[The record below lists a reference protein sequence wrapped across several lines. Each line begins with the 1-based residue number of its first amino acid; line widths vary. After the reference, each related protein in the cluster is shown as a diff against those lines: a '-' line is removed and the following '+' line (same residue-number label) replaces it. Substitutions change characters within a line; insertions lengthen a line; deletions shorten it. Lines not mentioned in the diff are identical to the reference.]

1 MGRGWNIQGCGTWL
15 CHEDMGHQSNG
26 IFCRGPEEVIGV
38 IHRSVYH
45 GVCPSM
51 VQPDP
56 AITLH
61 YEQIRIK
68 MR

>member
-1 MGRGWNIQGCGTWL
+1 MKHTGLWDMAVPRGHGSPN
-15 CHEDMGHQSNG
+15 NG